1 LLSKIL
7 LGVLLVLLASKY
19 GLFTRFKRLR
29 PRVDRAVNLTIV
41 LLIVL
46 YVGHFVWWL
55 THGSGVR

>member
-1 LLSKIL
+1 M
-7 LGVLLVLLASKY
+7 LLVLLASKY

-55 THGSGVR
+55 THSSGVR